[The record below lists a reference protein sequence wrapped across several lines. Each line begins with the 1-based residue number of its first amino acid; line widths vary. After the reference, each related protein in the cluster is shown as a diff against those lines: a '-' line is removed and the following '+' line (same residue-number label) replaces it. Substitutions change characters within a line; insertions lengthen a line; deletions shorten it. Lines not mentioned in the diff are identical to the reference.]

1 MITTATQET
10 IQIKLVN
17 KMCPADRG
25 AATALLGKDV
35 LGYMKTQDGKIITT
49 TKPRIEK
56 SFWFGESGYDFQEK
70 VELASK
76 ASRDQEYFK
85 QKNIAHA
92 GFPST
97 LAKIQAALDGDGNFF
112 LFKTWKNQPVYSV
125 RYFAKDK
132 MLDPYSKMIL
142 ANADREMTREEL
154 QTYKEL
160 TDLSLKAFERRLNTY
175 LKRYGLSKCSYDT
188 YWVDR

>member
-1 MITTATQET
+1 MTMTIANKTT
-10 IQIKLVN
+10 QIKLVN

-25 AATALLGKDV
+25 ATTALLGKDV

-70 VELASK
+70 VERASK

-85 QKNIAHA
+85 QKNIARA
-92 GFPST
+92 GFPSA
-97 LAKIQAALDGDGNFF
+97 LANIQAALDGDGNFF

-125 RYFAKDK
+125 RYFANDK

-160 TDLSLKAFERRLNTY
+160 TDVSMKAFERRLHTY
-175 LKRYGLSKCSYDT
+175 LKRYGLSKCNFDT